1 MSALK
6 NYCDKIHEYIRLYGE
21 DYIWHIGWQI
31 EPIPSKQDYRRD
43 HKQETKEH
51 KVFKGDPERL
61 EQIGQKCFDARQEC
75 FNEIGKDLILCG
87 KRLSKYIFYS
97 SFSLLTFAAKKIISY
112 DAAT

>member
-1 MSALK
+1 M
-6 NYCDKIHEYIRLYGE
+6 CIRDR

-61 EQIGQKCFDARQEC
+61 EQIGDVYKRQRL
-75 FNEIGKDLILCG
+75 K
-87 KRLSKYIFYS
+87 KRIEVI
-97 SFSLLTFAAKKIISY
+97 SFI
-112 DAAT
+112 